1 MSFTFL
7 LQSNVMFGLFKKTE
21 TPNPPIRRGVD
32 TVQYLVVRQ
41 DLEMSPGKMS
51 AQAAH
56 ASSSI
61 SLAHRGLARHI
72 QQAENLKQHEGA
84 FLDWCERSFAK
95 VVLRAKGAGPLKKI
109 CRQLEEAGVPY
120 APIIDACRT
129 ELTPEE
135 EGGGVFTCIGVTPL
149 YRDEIPKCLKQAQ
162 LFH

>member
-1 MSFTFL
+1 
-7 LQSNVMFGLFKKTE
+7 MFQWLRKSDH
-21 TPNPPIRRGVD
+21 PPAPERRGIE

-51 AQAAH
+51 AQSSHAAC
-56 ASSSI
+56 AI

-72 QQAENLKQHEGA
+72 QCSENLKAYEGA
-84 FLDWCERSFAK
+84 FLDWCESSFAK
-95 VVLRAKGAGPLKKI
+95 VVLRAKGINPLKKI
-109 CRQLEEAGVPY
+109 CLQLEEEGVPY
-120 APIIDACRT
+120 APIFDACRT

-149 YRDEIPKCLKQAQ
+149 YRDEVPKCLRQAQ